1 MEHRT
6 HLFSEDDLQR
16 IVALMRISGVDLQ
29 RYEVKASRKGLA
41 KDIGR
46 TLSAF
51 SNGTGGII
59 ICGLSEENDFA
70 PIDGFE
76 VKATQ
81 DALATYCNEKMTPP
95 VRPEIQVLLFE
106 GKPVI
111 VADIPEMRPSDKPCY
126 VTASRQYDGAYIR
139 TGDGDRRLLP
149 YEVDRLLDERKQPR
163 HDYAVVE
170 ESSLEDLNPI
180 LVNGLLE
187 RERRIHARN
196 FARISA
202 DESLVK
208 LGAAA
213 KGPDG
218 RSHPTLAGLMALGD
232 YPQQFFPRL
241 NVSFACYPGTS
252 KSNADEEGQRML
264 DSATMVG
271 PIPFMVEDAI
281 AAITRNMRIGAIF
294 EGAFRKDV
302 PDYPIVALREA
313 IANALMHRDYSSQ
326 SYGIPVQVDM
336 YADRLEITNP
346 GGLYGN
352 VTLEMLGKD
361 CISASRNQYLANL
374 LESTPYADGTF
385 MAENRGTGYQAIEA
399 ALSDALMPP
408 PIPRSTIGHFSL
420 AFSKRR
426 ITKSERRFSTG
437 EAVTAVI
444 LGLLAEQ
451 NSISTSEVI
460 KHSGKSRATVV
471 KYINKLVA
479 EEKLEPIEPA
489 GSTKQRYRLLLR

>member
-1 MEHRT
+1 M
-6 HLFSEDDLQR
+6 
-16 IVALMRISGVDLQ
+16 
-29 RYEVKASRKGLA
+29 
-41 KDIGR
+41 
-46 TLSAF
+46 
-51 SNGTGGII
+51 
-59 ICGLSEENDFA
+59 
-70 PIDGFE
+70 
-76 VKATQ
+76 
-81 DALATYCNEKMTPP
+81 
-95 VRPEIQVLLFE
+95 
-106 GKPVI
+106 
-111 VADIPEMRPSDKPCY
+111 
-126 VTASRQYDGAYIR
+126 
-139 TGDGDRRLLP
+139 RLLP
-149 YEVDRLLDERKQPR
+149 C
-163 HDYAVVE
+163 A
-170 ESSLEDLNPI
+170 
-180 LVNGLLE
+180 
-187 RERRIHARN
+187 
-196 FARISA
+196 
-202 DESLVK
+202 
-208 LGAAA
+208 
-213 KGPDG
+213 
-218 RSHPTLAGLMALGD
+218 
-232 YPQQFFPRL
+232 
-241 NVSFACYPGTS
+241 
-252 KSNADEEGQRML
+252 
-264 DSATMVG
+264 
-271 PIPFMVEDAI
+271 AI